1 MWRVKKSFKKLN
13 FERINFAF
21 LDGSH
26 TYYDL
31 KSEFEFTAKRQYKS
45 DIIIID
51 DYDDQY
57 KGLKKQQ
64 ISVAKHLI
72 IIKHL

>member
-1 MWRVKKSFKKLN
+1 MDKYITYLWRVKKVLKNLIL
-13 FERINFAF
+13 ERINFAF

-45 DIIIID
+45 DIIILMIMMINI
-51 DYDDQY
+51 
-57 KGLKKQQ
+57 KG
-64 ISVAKHLI
+64 
-72 IIKHL
+72 